1 MATEK
6 TRPITEAAAAI
17 LEARPMWIP
26 PRPTALERA
35 VGVGTGVS
43 AALAS
48 PILEGLLVRALSP
61 LATDPARFEPEP
73 DEMGDPGW
81 FGPDSIAWRVHADP
95 SMLIAGI
102 AAFILQSL
110 HPLAMAGVAEHS
122 SFSTDFMHR
131 ARRTADFVQCV
142 VYGSSLEAEKT
153 CAMVR
158 RMHERV
164 VGTAPDGRPY
174 AANDPELLDW
184 VHVAE
189 YATIVAANRRF
200 STRPLTRTEMDTYIG
215 EVARVGTELG
225 VPEPP
230 TDWVSL
236 DESLEHHRPMLAVG
250 EYAANGIGFLVEP
263 ALVPDA
269 AMPIWQALWH
279 GAIASVPPIA
289 RELLRL
295 PEPTPIQLTATRTLL
310 RLLGAPGNEPP
321 RMVAARRRLGLI

>member
-1 MATEK
+1 MTPK
-6 TRPITEAAAAI
+6 ITEAAAAI
-17 LEARPMWIP
+17 LEPRPLWIP
-26 PRPTALERA
+26 PGPTSLERA
-35 VGVGTGVS
+35 VGLGSGLP

-48 PILEGLLVRALSP
+48 PLLEGLLARVLSP
-61 LATDPARFEPEP
+61 LATDPARFEPTPE
-73 DEMGDPGW
+73 EMGDPGW

-95 SMLIAGI
+95 SMLIAGL
-102 AAFILQSL
+102 AAFTLQSL

-142 VYGSSLEAEKT
+142 VYGSSLEAEKS
-153 CAMVR
+153 CAMVQ

-184 VHVAE
+184 VHIAE

-200 STRPLTRTEMDTYIG
+200 STRPLTRTEMDRYIG

-225 VPEPP
+225 VPAPP

-236 DESLEHHRPMLAVG
+236 DASLEDHRPTLAVG

-263 ALVPDA
+263 TLIPDA
-269 AMPIWQALWH
+269 AMPIWRALWH
-279 GAIASVPPIA
+279 GAVASIPPIA

-295 PEPTPIQLTATRTLL
+295 PEPTPIQLAGTRTVL
-310 RLLGAPGNEPP
+310 RILGASGNEPP
-321 RMVAARRRLGLI
+321 RMTAARRRLGLIR